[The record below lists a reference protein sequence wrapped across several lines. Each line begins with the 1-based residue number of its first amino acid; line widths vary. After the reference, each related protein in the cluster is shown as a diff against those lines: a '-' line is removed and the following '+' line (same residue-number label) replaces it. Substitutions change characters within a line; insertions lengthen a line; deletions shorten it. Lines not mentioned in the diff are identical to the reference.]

1 MYRYTIGEQTPKG
14 SIAGGV
20 GEMNIPVM
28 IDNRLS
34 ITYDA
39 IDIDEVEKSQTLID
53 GGNSPMKLRR
63 RMNSPRAGSMKNK
76 DEEFVMF
83 NDFPI

>member
-14 SIAGGV
+14 SIAGGC

-53 GGNSPMKLRR
+53 GGNSPMKLKR
-63 RMNSPRAGSMKNK
+63 RMNTPRGGSMK